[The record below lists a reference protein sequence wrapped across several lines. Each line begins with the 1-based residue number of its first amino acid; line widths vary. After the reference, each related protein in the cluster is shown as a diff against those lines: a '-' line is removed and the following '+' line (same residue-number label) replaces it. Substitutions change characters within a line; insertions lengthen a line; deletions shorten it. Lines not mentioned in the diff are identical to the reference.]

1 MATTLFGATWIG
13 DEEPTVGVVAC
24 QDWRRPTSGEH
35 WMRNTSNTAWGYWGN
50 VNEERGGSA
59 ALSGAAFT
67 GPVTAP
73 DVPPETNPDFFG
85 TARQNGIPLALQ
97 TALSS
102 MERRLYDRLGFLVE
116 QRYLSQS
123 RRSGIAASI
132 AFDAIVTEITHANL
146 YANGVTVPLPIF
158 ESDGVSATW
167 DQVDMYCAI
176 PLGMCWFDSVVGS
189 ATSCSVRLA
198 ETAEGSHVFKPIGVG
213 SGAYPTDTGLFW
225 NILTLAHAV
234 R

>member
-1 MATTLFGATWIG
+1 MALYGATWIQ
-13 DEEPTVGVVAC
+13 DEEPSVGVVAC

-35 WMRNTSNTAWGYWGN
+35 RMRNTSNTAWVYLGSID
-50 VNEERGGSA
+50 EERGGAA
-59 ALSGAAFT
+59 ALSGADFT
-67 GPVTAP
+67 GSVTAP
-73 DVPPETNPDFFG
+73 DVPPETNPDFLG

-102 MERRLYDRLGFLVE
+102 MERRLYDRLDFLVDE
-116 QRYLSQS
+116 KFLSQS

-132 AFDAIVTEITHANL
+132 AFDATVVEITQANL
-146 YANGVTVPLPIF
+146 YANGVTVALPVF
-158 ESDGVSATW
+158 ESDSISATW

-189 ATSCSVRLA
+189 GTSCSVRLA

-213 SGAYPTDTGLFW
+213 SGAFPTDTSLMW